1 MRFVC
6 PSASSSSLLTGCSTT
21 STAPARERPIHPMRR
36 SARIQQIKESKV
48 VQARKKKRIKIQYS
62 RKPVPFTTVYIG
74 NLLPGTRNEKVA
86 ELFRKIGPIEQT
98 IVRCSGG
105 LFVSRTVVPD
115 KVLSNRDHHY
125 ATVKYLDPRSA
136 RRALALNGITLDGR
150 KIVVSLSAA
159 DLPEAKLGLEM
170 RLEETKGNQRVPEQL
185 HRAQPVVRQ
194 DTEPCIDYSNN
205 RHLVYGISFSKG
217 IF

>member
-6 PSASSSSLLTGCSTT
+6 PSASSSSLLTGGSRTNSSRSTQK
-21 STAPARERPIHPMRR
+21 PIRR
-36 SARIQQIKESKV
+36 SARVQQIKQSKA
-48 VQARKKKRIKIQYS
+48 VQAKKKDERRIKIQYS
-62 RKPVPFTTVYIG
+62 RKTVPFTTVYIG

-105 LFVSRTVVPD
+105 LFVSRTAVPD
-115 KVLSNRDHHY
+115 SVLSNRDHHY

-136 RRALALNGITLDGR
+136 RRALALNGVNLDGR
-150 KIVVSLSAA
+150 KLVVSLSAA
-159 DLPEAKLGLEM
+159 DLPEARLGLEK
-170 RLEETKGNQRVPEQL
+170 RLEEAKANQGTSEKL
-185 HRAQPVVRQ
+185 SHRAQPLVRQ
-194 DTEPCIDYSNN
+194 DTEPSIEYSNN